1 MQYHKAKEKFVLSDV
16 KWTPFYENTSANR
29 DTKNQTSFWAQRFF
43 LHLEVEVTA
52 FNAKCSWVQ
61 MQDFCVLDWVC

>member
-16 KWTPFYENTSANR
+16 KWTPFYENANR
-29 DTKNQTSFWAQRFF
+29 DTRKSDKFWAQTFF
-43 LHLEVEVTA
+43 LYSEVEVTA

-61 MQDFCVLDWVC
+61 TQDFCVLKRIC